1 MEVGDMVAVNVE
13 KVFLGFVTE
22 SDPGWVYIHFL
33 DGDTGSY
40 DLDELE
46 WDVVSESR

>member
-1 MEVGDMVAVNVE
+1 MKVGDLVAVDLE
-13 KVFLGFVTE
+13 KVYLGIVTE
-22 SDPGWVYIHFL
+22 LDPGWVYIYFL

-46 WDVVSESR
+46 YEVLSESG